1 MATSCE
7 QTPPFSEGGVFFCY
21 VQKLCCGLVR
31 VVFCGANFGLVTSYA
46 VPACPAFLG
55 DLPGAPLPHSECLV
69 SSSLFNLGPQ
79 DCAAFLWTLFS
90 AGAPLFVKD

>member
-1 MATSCE
+1 M
-7 QTPPFSEGGVFFCY
+7 
-21 VQKLCCGLVR
+21 R

-79 DCAAFLWTLFS
+79 DCAAFLWPLFS
-90 AGAPLFVKD
+90 AGAPLFVKDCFPVLLVKGIKIPLNPKAGGVNLN